1 MALPKRSEVP
11 VNETWDLTAIYPDKK
26 AWKADMV
33 AVRELVT
40 QFQNN
45 YRSKLTEA
53 KIIIAALHDLEIIYQ
68 KLSWIEHYAFLPQT
82 TDMTN
87 PEYNQMLVEND
98 NLQAAITADLSF
110 FKTEVL
116 TNPVSLL
123 EQVAEIEPQ
132 FAPVVRHW
140 KVEKP
145 HQLSPEVEKT

>member
-53 KIIIAALHDLEIIYQ
+53 KIIIAALHDLETIYQ

-98 NLQAAITADLSF
+98 NLQATITADLSF

-123 EQVAEIEPQ
+123 DQKLNLNLLLLFVIGKLKN
-132 FAPVVRHW
+132 HINY
-140 KVEKP
+140 
-145 HQLSPEVEKT
+145 HQK

>member
-53 KIIIAALHDLEIIYQ
+53 KIIIAALHDLETIYQ

-98 NLQAAITADLSF
+98 NLHKLQKLN
-110 FKTEVL
+110 L
-116 TNPVSLL
+116 NLL
-123 EQVAEIEPQ
+123 LLFVIGKLKN
-132 FAPVVRHW
+132 HINY
-140 KVEKP
+140 
-145 HQLSPEVEKT
+145 HQK

>member
-53 KIIIAALHDLEIIYQ
+53 KIIIAALHDLETIYQ

-98 NLQAAITADLSF
+98 NLQATITADLSRLKF
-110 FKTEVL
+110 
-116 TNPVSLL
+116 
-123 EQVAEIEPQ
+123 
-132 FAPVVRHW
+132 
-140 KVEKP
+140 
-145 HQLSPEVEKT
+145 